1 MTGYLF
7 IAVYTD
13 VNGYSGE
20 WLYYYLTFFINFICF
35 LLFQQWFC
43 LARSNVFITRT
54 YVFYTHRFH
63 TTYPHLHKT
72 IFIEIPF
79 SSTTSHIS
87 NTSSSPLTTLL
98 FTSFTFY
105 TFHISNMYIL
115 LIIMHSIFLH
125 FYFFND
131 AYSKKQLLVYGHGA
145 AIYPELRS
153 DNFSLS
159 LLPGTFPQQFPY
171 CCIHLQPDG

>member
-1 MTGYLF
+1 MAGYLF
-7 IAVYTD
+7 IAVYT
-13 VNGYSGE
+13 GIYSYSGE
-20 WLYYYLTFFINFICF
+20 WLYYYLTFFIIFICF

-43 LARSNVFITRT
+43 LAHSNVFTTRT
-54 YVFYTHRFH
+54 YVFYVHRFH

-72 IFIEIPF
+72 IFIGIPF
-79 SSTTSHIS
+79 FST
-87 NTSSSPLTTLL
+87 
-98 FTSFTFY
+98 

-145 AIYPELRS
+145 AIYPELSS

>member
-1 MTGYLF
+1 MAGYLF

-63 TTYPHLHKT
+63 NTYPHLHKT
-72 IFIEIPF
+72 IFIGIPF

-87 NTSSSPLTTLL
+87 CTSSSPFTALLLLFIL
-98 FTSFTFY
+98 FTSPICIFY
-105 TFHISNMYIL
+105 VYFCIFIFSTM
-115 LIIMHSIFLH
+115 LIVKNSYLCT
-125 FYFFND
+125 
-131 AYSKKQLLVYGHGA
+131 VT
-145 AIYPELRS
+145 EL
-153 DNFSLS
+153 
-159 LLPGTFPQQFPY
+159 QF
-171 CCIHLQPDG
+171 IQN

>member
-1 MTGYLF
+1 MITCLLDTSTIITNSLRSDSVIIMDYAVRTSPSTSANSCRKLMTGYLF

-20 WLYYYLTFFINFICF
+20 WLYHYLTFFINFICF

-63 TTYPHLHKT
+63 NTYPHLHKT
-72 IFIEIPF
+72 IFIGIPF

-87 NTSSSPLTTLL
+87 CTSSSPFTALLLLFIL
-98 FTSFTFY
+98 FTSP
-105 TFHISNMYIL
+105 IC
-115 LIIMHSIFLH
+115 IFCL
-125 FYFFND
+125 
-131 AYSKKQLLVYGHGA
+131 
-145 AIYPELRS
+145 
-153 DNFSLS
+153 
-159 LLPGTFPQQFPY
+159 
-171 CCIHLQPDG
+171 

>member
-1 MTGYLF
+1 MDYAVRTSPSTSANSCRKLMAGYLF

-13 VNGYSGE
+13 ANGYSGE

-63 TTYPHLHKT
+63 NTYPHLHKT
-72 IFIEIPF
+72 IFIGIPF

-87 NTSSSPLTTLL
+87 CTSSSPFTALLLLFIL
-98 FTSFTFY
+98 FTSP
-105 TFHISNMYIL
+105 IC
-115 LIIMHSIFLH
+115 IFCL
-125 FYFFND
+125 
-131 AYSKKQLLVYGHGA
+131 
-145 AIYPELRS
+145 
-153 DNFSLS
+153 
-159 LLPGTFPQQFPY
+159 
-171 CCIHLQPDG
+171 